1 MTIFINNA
9 AMYRFYTYKS
19 WVSWLQIS
27 AVKYQ
32 VSKGIMF
39 DIDMK
44 ILLLDFLYKK
54 YLTIQMYNKYLLVL
68 PRYVIIKS
76 TLQNSYIKD
85 LFNLK
90 TTLFWLVLLWQ
101 NLLRSGIER
110 DKTMTDKLMYISNYV
125 KQN

>member
-27 AVKYQ
+27 AVKYK

-39 DIDMK
+39 DIDME

-54 YLTIQMYNKYLLVL
+54 YLTIQMYNKYLGML
-68 PRYVIIKS
+68 S
-76 TLQNSYIKD
+76 
-85 LFNLK
+85 
-90 TTLFWLVLLWQ
+90 
-101 NLLRSGIER
+101 
-110 DKTMTDKLMYISNYV
+110 
-125 KQN
+125 